1 MALVVWSDYD
11 TSNFIR
17 VIDWE
22 VNRVTSFPNPRSI
35 STRFPGLLAFYPAPA
50 ESLNSSHP
58 FAAPGLF
65 PASPFLPPPR
75 VTLFTPSRFQCSM
88 YHAMFFSS
96 NQIGAGAHRFSAIAF
111 FLSLPAFTRAVRS
124 LHPPRFLQLCR
135 ALSLRLPRFPHL
147 RMLSPP
153 LFTLLI
159 ELSLFP

>member
-1 MALVVWSDYD
+1 M
-11 TSNFIR
+11 
-17 VIDWE
+17 
-22 VNRVTSFPNPRSI
+22 NRVTSFPNPRSI

-124 LHPPRFLQLCR
+124 LQPSP
-135 ALSLRLPRFPHL
+135 ALPRPFSPPTT
-147 RMLSPP
+147 LSPP
-153 LFTLLI
+153 PHALPAPFHPLN
-159 ELSLFP
+159 